1 MVLKVNSII
10 FIFTVVDIV
19 IIILVL
25 IVIDSHGPNSESSS
39 TFRDHKQS
47 PPKGGCVLLGN
58 LSLNFLGDFKSS
70 NRPWSITVNIS
81 LMQFLMTHC
90 MKNDQRKWI
99 SINIIF
105 WTQISSFIGIW
116 LPSMAPITQGN
127 FFFKSLN
134 YLTVLETF
142 SPFGHLMHCYRSS
155 RRIIFARRFTIL
167 KTVYSQY
174 IKLVN
179 ISLNCHFC
187 CQIAY
192 LITGFFVMQY
202 LFFLIYSCEIF
213 VQNFPLCT
221 LEWSSPHWVC
231 STVRCHHISWF
242 KIYEGFW

>member
-10 FIFTVVDIV
+10 IIFTVVDII

-25 IVIDSHGPNSESSS
+25 IVIDSHGPNIPF
-39 TFRDHKQS
+39 FRDHKQS
-47 PPKGGCVLLGN
+47 PPNGGCVLLGN
-58 LSLNFLGDFKSS
+58 LSLNFLGVFKSS

-90 MKNDQRKWI
+90 LKNDQWKWI

-116 LPSMAPITQGN
+116 LPSMAQITQGN
-127 FFFKSLN
+127 FFLKSLN
-134 YLTVLETF
+134 YSTMLETF
-142 SPFGHLMHCYRSS
+142 SPFGHLMHCYRRS
-155 RRIIFARRFTIL
+155 RQTIFARRFTIL

-174 IKLVN
+174 TKLVS

-192 LITGFFVMQY
+192 LIIGFF
-202 LFFLIYSCEIF
+202 L
-213 VQNFPLCT
+213 
-221 LEWSSPHWVC
+221 
-231 STVRCHHISWF
+231 
-242 KIYEGFW
+242 

>member
-10 FIFTVVDIV
+10 FIFTVVDII

-127 FFFKSLN
+127 FFIKIFKLFNSVGN
-134 YLTVLETF
+134 F
-142 SPFGHLMHCYRSS
+142 
-155 RRIIFARRFTIL
+155 FTIWSFNAL
-167 KTVYSQY
+167 LQKFSTNNFCKAFYNFKDCLFTVP
-174 IKLVN
+174 
-179 ISLNCHFC
+179 
-187 CQIAY
+187 QI
-192 LITGFFVMQY
+192 GQ
-202 LFFLIYSCEIF
+202 
-213 VQNFPLCT
+213 
-221 LEWSSPHWVC
+221 H
-231 STVRCHHISWF
+231 
-242 KIYEGFW
+242 